1 MIIKTPSRLHIT
13 LIDLNGALGRID
25 GSVGLTIENPGLTLQ
40 AEPQNKG
47 IEIIFKNHDRGE
59 KLMVNYR
66 EKIENAAAKMLKFLN
81 ITSGFKFIVKETY
94 PAHSGLGSGTQIS
107 LAVGKAVLNLNNMDM
122 TAPEI
127 AKIVGRGGTSGI
139 GVGTFDY
146 GGFIIDGGHSITE
159 KPDFLPSSASKASP
173 PPIIARYDFPEDW
186 DIILAIPDISAGA
199 SGPEEVNIFHKYCP
213 IPLGDVQKLSHILL
227 MKMMPSVVEA
237 DIDSFGDSVNQ
248 IQTTGFK
255 KVELELQHPLIS
267 TLIENMRSAG
277 AAGAGMSSFGP
288 AVYAVTDTGSGEIY
302 RTAQNTMKDV
312 GGELII
318 TKAQNRGAILNKLLN

>member
-25 GSVGLTIENPGLTLQ
+25 GSVGLTIEKPGLTLQ
-40 AEPQNKG
+40 AESQNKG
-47 IEIIFKNHDRGE
+47 IEIIFKGHKHSE
-59 KLMVNYR
+59 KLIMNYR
-66 EKIENAAAKMLKFLN
+66 EKIENSATKMLKFLN
-81 ITSGFKFIVKETY
+81 ISSGFKFIVKETY
-94 PAHSGLGSGTQIS
+94 PVHSGLGSGTQIS
-107 LAVGKAVLNLNNMDM
+107 LAVGKVVLKLNNMDM

-139 GVGTFDY
+139 GVIAFDQ
-146 GGFIIDGGHSITE
+146 GGFIIDGGHRVCE
-159 KPDFLPSSASKASP
+159 KPGFLPSSASYASP
-173 PPIIARYDFPEDW
+173 APLITRYEFPEDW
-186 DIILAIPDISAGA
+186 NIVLAVPDVPAGA
-199 SGPEEVNIFHKYCP
+199 SGPEEVNIFQKYCP
-213 IPLGDVQKLSHILL
+213 IPLEDVQKLSHILL
-227 MKMMPSVVEA
+227 MKMMPSVVEE

-288 AVYAVTDTGSGEIY
+288 AVYAVTDTGSGEISKA
-302 RTAQNTMKDV
+302 AQNTMKDV

-318 TKAQNRGAILNKLLN
+318 TKAQNSGVIIK